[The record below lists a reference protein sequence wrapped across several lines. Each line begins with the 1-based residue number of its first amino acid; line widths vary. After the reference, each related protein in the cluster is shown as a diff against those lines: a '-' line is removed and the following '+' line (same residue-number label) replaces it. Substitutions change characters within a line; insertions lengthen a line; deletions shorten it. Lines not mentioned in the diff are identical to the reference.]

1 MRKRRFRR
9 APASLAVEWGGTPE
23 CQLAGTL
30 MSLGAG
36 GCFISTEE
44 DVRPGAAVFIR
55 FWLSDRH
62 PQVFRAEARYSQGG
76 RGFGAEFV
84 QVTDRERQ
92 ELRDF
97 MDFLLVPGEGGGGLD
112 ANA

>member
-1 MRKRRFRR
+1 M
-9 APASLAVEWGGTPE
+9 
-23 CQLAGTL
+23 
-30 MSLGAG
+30 
-36 GCFISTEE
+36 
-44 DVRPGAAVFIR
+44 
-55 FWLSDRH
+55 
-62 PQVFRAEARYSQGG
+62 FRAEARYSQGG

-97 MDFLLVPGEGGGGLD
+97 MDFLLVPGEGAGLTQTRKLD